1 MRSSSRR
8 QTVAEV
14 NKIPFRIM
22 GSIDVQKV
30 RREAGRAQ
38 SSGSGFLRPPM
49 MN

>member
-22 GSIDVQKV
+22 GSI
-30 RREAGRAQ
+30 EAGRRDALKAAARA
-38 SSGSGFLRPPM
+38 FCDRR
-49 MN
+49 